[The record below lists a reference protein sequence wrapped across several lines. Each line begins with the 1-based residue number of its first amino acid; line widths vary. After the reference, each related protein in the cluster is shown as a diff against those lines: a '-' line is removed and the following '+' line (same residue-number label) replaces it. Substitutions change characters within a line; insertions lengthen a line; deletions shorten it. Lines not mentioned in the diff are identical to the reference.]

1 MARAQAPEPMAA
13 DAANRLVEFARS
25 CKAAIRIVSM
35 YPPSHPNIQ
44 SALTRMTA
52 AGSAAT
58 SGGPMAL
65 GVMPDS
71 LLMNGRAL
79 PKPDPSVNELA
90 ALLHGHHI
98 GELTL
103 QGPLTAGGWH
113 MLLSLLA
120 TSPEEIRLEGGIMRA
135 WQSAGGGPVEIRE
148 IDYAEVLRERSG
160 GSGDSSWDSL
170 IDNCLVGDSR
180 SALDDK
186 ALASLLEIARDPD
199 RLGEFMN
206 RLQERARATGQS
218 IEVQKQAVLRLLKN
232 LAAFALQHSPDDF
245 DEVMSNVATSTTR
258 LSAELMLSLLTEP
271 PPRTGASGRVE
282 DGIDIGGELRS
293 RFNEEQ
299 LGAFVA
305 ENVARDRGATSRLAE
320 AFNSL
325 ATSDDQRRTA
335 LLLAEERVSLSPLGQ
350 DPQFNDI
357 WAETVSML
365 MSYSDADYVPDEYD
379 RELTSAREM
388 AIEVEQVSDDPPDRI
403 AAWLSTVTDNDMRVL
418 DQQMLVDLLRLEDRP
433 DAWASVLE
441 LALTRLEQLVLVGDL
456 TLARELLDA
465 VAAVAKTP
473 DSPFADQAT
482 AAVARLTAG
491 PLVNHLLLFM
501 RQAPEDQMPV
511 LNGFCQAMGP
521 GVIVP
526 LVGALATEESR
537 LAVRRVKDVLIGFG
551 EAAREPAKT
560 LRDSTNPAVR
570 RAAIEVLR
578 AVGGAGALGDL
589 RSLLADPDP
598 NVQREALRA
607 IIQIGSDEAYA
618 VLEEA
623 LTSGEPRAREAVMHT
638 LGSITDERAAPLLV
652 HILSHSPHSGAAE
665 SIYTSLIDA
674 LGRSGAGTRG
684 TDMLKQL
691 LYRGEWWAPMRT
703 ARIRAAAARALH
715 AAGTAEADALLEE
728 ASTTG
733 SRGVRRAAALAMM
746 LPRRSPPAGGT
757 R

>member
-1 MARAQAPEPMAA
+1 MARAQTPEPMTA
-13 DAANRLVEFARS
+13 DAASRLVEFARS

-44 SALTRMTA
+44 SALDRMTA
-52 AGSAAT
+52 AGVAAT
-58 SGGPMAL
+58 SNGPMSL
-65 GVMPDS
+65 GVMPEA
-71 LLMNGRAL
+71 LMMGGRTL

-90 ALLHGHHI
+90 VLLHGHHI

-103 QGPLTAGGWH
+103 QAPLTPGGWH

-120 TSPEEIRLEGGIMRA
+120 TSPEEIRLEGGITRA
-135 WQSAGGGPVEIRE
+135 WQSAGGGPVEILE
-148 IDYAEVLRERSG
+148 IDYAEVLKERAG
-160 GSGDSSWDSL
+160 DGDSSWNAL
-170 IDNCLVGDSR
+170 IDSCLVGDLR
-180 SALDDK
+180 SALDEK

-218 IEVQKQAVLRLLKN
+218 TEVQKQAVLRLLKN
-232 LAAFALQHSPDDF
+232 LAVYALQHSPDDF
-245 DEVMSNVATSTTR
+245 DEVMTNVATATTR
-258 LSAELMLSLLTEP
+258 LNADVMLALLAEP
-271 PPRTGASGRVE
+271 PPKAGASGRVE

-305 ENVARDRGATSRLAE
+305 ENVSRDRGATGRLAE
-320 AFNSL
+320 AFNAL
-325 ATSDDQRRTA
+325 AGSDDQRRTA
-335 LLLAEERVSLSPLGQ
+335 LLLAEERVSLTPLGN
-350 DPQFNDI
+350 DPQFNEI
-357 WAETVSML
+357 WADTVSML

-403 AAWLSTVTDNDMRVL
+403 AAWLSTVNDNDLRAL

-433 DAWASVLE
+433 EAWASVLE
-441 LALTRLEQLVLVGDL
+441 LALARLEQLVLVGDL
-456 TLARELLDA
+456 ALARELLGA
-465 VAAVAKTP
+465 VSGVADTP
-473 DSPFADQAT
+473 ESPFAAPAS

-501 RQAPEDQMPV
+501 RQAADDQMPA
-511 LNGFCQAMGP
+511 LNGFCQELGP
-521 GVIVP
+521 GLIVP
-526 LVGALATEESR
+526 LVSALAKEDSR
-537 LAVRRVKDVLIGFG
+537 LAVRRVKDLLIGFG
-551 EAAREPAKT
+551 EAAREPAKA
-560 LRDSTNPAVR
+560 LRDSSNPAVR

-589 RSLLADPDP
+589 RSLLADTDP

-623 LTSGEPRAREAVMHT
+623 LTSGEPREREAVMHT

-652 HILSHSPHSGAAE
+652 HILSHSSHKGASE
-665 SIYTSLIDA
+665 SIYISAIDA
-674 LGRSGAGTRG
+674 LGRSGASTRG
-684 TDMLKQL
+684 VETLKDL
-691 LYRGEWWAPMRT
+691 LHRGEWWAPMRT
-703 ARIRAAAARALH
+703 ARIRAAAARALR
-715 AAGTAEADALLEE
+715 AAGSAAADAVLED

-733 SRGVRRAAALAMM
+733 SRGVRRAAADAML